1 MIANYQEKIKEAKEL
16 SERYL
21 LPADA
26 ILDGILARAN
36 GGAAL
41 FFEEDE
47 AEENEASKAIAFIE
61 SLALYIEEELADF
74 LCNDRLKDQA
84 FNLLIEKMEASRFSY
99 QILEDA
105 LLDYEALLN
114 DEGSYDFIPKSGTM
128 EALNHAL
135 EEAFS

>member
-1 MIANYQEKIKEAKEL
+1 MIANYQEKIEEAKKL

-21 LPADA
+21 LPADS